1 MTSTVSQGLHG
12 PLLLLGSSDA
22 EASVFEAAATSGTR
36 WCFLPTAAA
45 FEPWEPL
52 AAQLSAVLATVGVE
66 LVVVPVVNRDGAND
80 DANVEALRGAGG
92 IVIAGESALHA
103 RSVLAGTP
111 VWAEVHEAWSA
122 GAAMVGVGGAAA
134 LFGDPMVDPR
144 GGAFTLGL
152 GVLAGVA
159 VLPHGDTWS
168 ADRMKR
174 TLKMAAGKHA
184 LLTIPEQGW
193 ARWNSAAGWTAHAG
207 VGIVAKDATT
217 PLALADLPIP

>member
-1 MTSTVSQGLHG
+1 MSSTVPAGSHG

-22 EASVFEAAATSGTR
+22 EASVFEAASATGAR
-36 WCFLPTAAA
+36 WSFLPTAAA

-52 AAQLSAVLATVGVE
+52 AEQLASVLAKVGVE
-66 LVVVPVVNRDGAND
+66 LVVVPVVNREGASD
-80 DANVEALRGAGG
+80 AANVAALQGAGG
-92 IVIAGESALHA
+92 IVIAGESAMHA
-103 RSVLAGTP
+103 RSVLSGTP
-111 VWAEVHEAWSA
+111 VWTAVHEAWSA

-152 GVLAGVA
+152 GVLAGLA

-184 LLTIPEQGW
+184 LLMIPEQGW
-193 ARWNSAAGWTAHAG
+193 AGWNGTEGWTAHAG
-207 VGIVAKDATT
+207 VGIIAKDAAS